1 MELYWSK
8 SGWSDYQYW
17 KQNDMKILKKINRI
31 IKEILINP
39 FTGIGNPEPLKHN
52 LQGYWSRR
60 INREH
65 RIIYI
70 VKGEKL
76 IISACKN
83 HY

>member
-1 MELYWSK
+1 MKLYWSK
-8 SGWSDYQYW
+8 NGWSDYLYW
-17 KQNDMKILKKINRI
+17 KENDMKIIKRINRI

-39 FTGIGNPEPLKHN
+39 FTGIGNPEPLKHK

-60 INREH
+60 ISREH

-70 VKGEKL
+70 VKGEKI